1 MTEQDRTH
9 LEWLYTGFAMM
20 GFLTNGDYSVEEIPH
35 RSKELAKAMMTEP
48 EELGIMAIKP
58 RKKYSRKGD

>member
-1 MTEQDRTH
+1 MTEQDRAH

-20 GFLTNGDYSVEEIPH
+20 GYLINGEHPVEEIPH
-35 RSKELAKAMMTEP
+35 RSKELAKAMMTDT